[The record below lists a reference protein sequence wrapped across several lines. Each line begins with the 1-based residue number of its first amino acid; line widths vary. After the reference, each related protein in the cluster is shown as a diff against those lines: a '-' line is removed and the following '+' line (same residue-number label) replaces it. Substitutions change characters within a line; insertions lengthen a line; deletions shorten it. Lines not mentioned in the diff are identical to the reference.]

1 MEYPYEIIQDEFFYG
16 LMWPKSITG
25 ALISFLLTKKELG
38 NWVWNSNNVSAIME
52 AREFL
57 NVIFHTD
64 YTNIE
69 VLGRVK
75 KLRSCYGL
83 FNVMISQSGVLWN
96 REINFVYATTQQWA
110 DWRDMYPMSCAYKT
124 QGEPLFTE
132 LRSLFA
138 PDDGPQNDPED
149 DDELIIIV
157 DSDDED
163 MPPIPFQIVQ
173 ALPALDPADLQVPM
187 QPDAPVPEV
196 IEISSDESNHNY
208 HDYFDS
214 DVDLDFSDDENQFPP
229 LPIDD
234 IIGEIINPEPMYSS
248 ASSEY
253 DIGSPTSTILI
264 PSASLFAIRAAM
276 SSIPYFPLHDGF
288 TTSDDDSD

>member
-1 MEYPYEIIQDEFFYG
+1 MEFLCEVIQDEFFYG
-16 LMWPKSITG
+16 LMWPKSITA
-25 ALISFLLTKKELG
+25 ALVSFLLTDKELV
-38 NWVWNSNNVSAIME
+38 NWVWNSKKPAIME

-57 NVIFHTD
+57 NVTFHTD

-75 KLRSCYGL
+75 KLRSRYDL

-110 DWRDMYPMSCAYKT
+110 DWREMYPMSRAYRT

-138 PDDGPQNDPED
+138 PNDGPLNDPED

-157 DSDDED
+157 DSDDEE
-163 MPPIPFQIVQ
+163 MPPIPFQIVH
-173 ALPALDPADLQVPM
+173 ALPALDQADLQQPM
-187 QPDAPVPEV
+187 QPESPVPEV
-196 IEISSDESNHNY
+196 IVISSDESNHNY

-214 DVDLDFSDDENQFPP
+214 DVDLDLSDDEHQFPP
-229 LPIDD
+229 LPVDD
-234 IIGEIINPEPMYSS
+234 TIGEILNSDPMYSS
-248 ASSEY
+248 SSSEY
-253 DIGSPTSTILI
+253 DIGSPTSTIPI
-264 PSASLFAIRAAM
+264 PSESLFAIRATM
-276 SSIPYFPLHDGF
+276 LSIPYFPLRDGF
-288 TTSDDDSD
+288 TTSDDDSE